1 MNKLK
6 LFFIFLQAII
16 LISKIIFP
24 DLFNY
29 KNLIIFLKLYLF
41 LNKISFNLFYEKW
54 DIRVYVINNTVELV
68 S

>member
-29 KNLIIFLKLYLF
+29 KNLIIF
-41 LNKISFNLFYEKW
+41 
-54 DIRVYVINNTVELV
+54 
-68 S
+68 